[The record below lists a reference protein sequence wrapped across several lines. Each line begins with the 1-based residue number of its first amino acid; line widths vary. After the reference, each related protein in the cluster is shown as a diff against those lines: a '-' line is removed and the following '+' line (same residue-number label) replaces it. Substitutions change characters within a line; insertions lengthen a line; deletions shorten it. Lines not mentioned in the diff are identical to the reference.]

1 MFPFLLFPLLLG
13 ERRKQP
19 ANVVRWVL
27 MAIIGGMLGY
37 ILYALRVIRPESW
50 GILPDMGWVTR
61 AAMMGVVAVCALLP
75 LVVMMSTTDSQN
87 RGRRP

>member
-1 MFPFLLFPLLLG
+1 MAALGYVLLG
-13 ERRKQP
+13 GRRKQP
-19 ANVVRWVL
+19 VNVVRWIS

-50 GILPDMGWVTR
+50 GVLPDIDWVTR

-75 LVVMMSTTDSQN
+75 LVVMMRTADSQN
-87 RGRRP
+87 RGHRP